1 MWTRA
6 LTVTRPW
13 GQGEFSPQTWLTRGV
28 TRSCDRH
35 LLWMGRGRP
44 EDGLAGQGL
53 CHQGSRAALP
63 GPSRLAGA
71 DPPSAIRLGWS
82 LQGAAPRER
91 SRGSPSTAPR
101 PRHGSSSMPHYCLP
115 LFSKIIFNG
124 KNHLKYGIVFKKIVI
139 IFPFL
144 FLLPSCYPRDGL
156 GRYCEIN

>member
-1 MWTRA
+1 MNLAHRPGSPGESPGHVTGTSCGWAEDGPRPRTGSPGRASATRGRG
-6 LTVTRPW
+6 LRFPGLRGW
-13 GQGEFSPQTWLTRGV
+13 QGLTR
-28 TRSCDRH
+28 H
-35 LLWMGRGRP
+35 
-44 EDGLAGQGL
+44 
-53 CHQGSRAALP
+53 
-63 GPSRLAGA
+63 
-71 DPPSAIRLGWS
+71 PPSAWAGPYREPPP
-82 LQGAAPRER
+82 GARP
-91 SRGSPSTAPR
+91 PR